1 MGRETSS
8 GSGADKVAVAEVSR
22 KVKSL
27 FPRGLAE
34 SGHLRQGAWLLA
46 NLRQLWG
53 FEFLVCPVVAV
64 RVKLL

>member
-1 MGRETSS
+1 M
-8 GSGADKVAVAEVSR
+8 AVAEVSR

-34 SGHLRQGAWLLA
+34 SGHLHQGAWLLA